1 MIGVMADKP
10 QSFQNHTRLD
20 PVFHLFL
27 GPLSFILLIASVTS
41 FIRNVGWT
49 STFQVVAAIWAL
61 VATFKI
67 RLYAL
72 KVQDRLIRLEERL
85 RMHELFNEPL
95 KSRIGEF
102 SESQLIA
109 LRFASDAELPG
120 LAEKAL
126 QGLNQKQIKAAIK
139 LGGPTTSESS
149 SRFHPTLSFRV

>member
-1 MIGVMADKP
+1 MADKP

-20 PVFHLFL
+20 PLFHQLL
-27 GPLSFILLIASVTS
+27 GPLSFILLIAAVTNL
-41 FIRNVGWT
+41 IRNFGWT
-49 STFQVVAAIWAL
+49 SAFQVVAASWAV

-85 RMHELFNEPL
+85 RMRELFSEPL

-102 SESQLIA
+102 TESQLIA
-109 LRFASDAELPG
+109 LRFASDAELPA

-139 LGGPTTSESS
+139 TWRPDY
-149 SRFHPTLSFRV
+149 FRV

>member
-1 MIGVMADKP
+1 MADKP

-20 PVFHLFL
+20 PLFHQFL
-27 GPLSFILLIASVTS
+27 GPLSFILLIAAVTNL
-41 FIRNVGWT
+41 IRNFGWT
-49 STFQVVAAIWAL
+49 SAFQVVAAIWAV

-72 KVQDRLIRLEERL
+72 KVQDRVIRLEERL

-102 SESQLIA
+102 TESQLIA
-109 LRFASDAELPG
+109 LRFASDTELPG

-126 QGLNQKQIKAAIK
+126 QGLDPKQIKSAVK
-139 LGGPTTSESS
+139 TWRPDY
-149 SRFHPTLSFRV
+149 FRV